1 MRQSTRYFI
10 LWYGLFETFV
20 FTGNIFGWTALHYM
34 LRQEGI
40 YEHLCDNS
48 TLGTAYPNVTNTAEL
63 KVSPPRTCDRQD
75 SLLNLAYTVGS
86 FCMGSTSFV
95 WGFLLDTWGLRNV
108 RLIING
114 LITSGCILL
123 SLTIRETSFLLFPS
137 LILICVA
144 GVPLR
149 LANMQI
155 ADLFPEHRSTIITL
169 YSGAF
174 TASASVF
181 VFIKYGFD
189 AGLPWEWACFL
200 LVVLSALMLPV
211 TLFVLPADSFLPGT
225 PKGLF
230 TGKQEKEVTSVAP
243 CVWGTF
249 TYIPEDPPPP
259 PYTSSLRKSAKGKKE
274 SNSTPSQKNSGRE
287 EPSQDE
293 KGALEETRPSLR
305 ESFFSA
311 SYMLHQYWFCW
322 ILLYTIIYV
331 GTLHL
336 WAERTTTDRSE
347 DSLFSEIYGICQVT
361 GLFLAPIAGVFMDW
375 SIRGVAK
382 GDSDPNTRLLRV
394 LRSCFWPM
402 FLTTLLEVAAQV
414 CKFFDHRYAIYV
426 SIVAVTLLR
435 AFFISIGTAYLRIRF
450 PAEHFNK
457 LLGIMSTFSAIASL
471 FQFPLFLWESSSLD
485 NVLYVNIFDSICL
498 AIALIHPILLIVTP
512 AQKYFLKRKNTSS

>member
-1 MRQSTRYFI
+1 MKQVTRQFI

-40 YEHLCDNS
+40 YEDACEPRND
-48 TLGTAYPNVTNTAEL
+48 TAHYANVTDVPSYNL
-63 KVSPPRTCDRQD
+63 KGYRTCESQD
-75 SLLNLAYTVGS
+75 SILNLAYTIGS

-95 WGFLLDTWGLRNV
+95 WGFLLDKWGLRNV

-123 SLTIRETSFLLFPS
+123 SLTVKETSFLLFPS
-137 LILICVA
+137 LILMCVA

-155 ADLFPEHRSTIITL
+155 ADLFPERRSTVITL

-174 TASASVF
+174 SASASVF

-211 TLFVLPADSFLPGT
+211 TLFVLPADRFGDE
-225 PKGLF
+225 KGGLF
-230 TGKQEKEVTSVAP
+230 TGKEKEVSSVAP
-243 CVWGTF
+243 CVWGTY
-249 TYIPEDPPPP
+249 TYIGDEP
-259 PYTSSLRKSAKGKKE
+259 PYHRTTTMEKKETKGKSIQAAVSEQGK
-274 SNSTPSQKNSGRE
+274 PE
-287 EPSQDE
+287 EIP
-293 KGALEETRPSLR
+293 LRRSLLSV
-305 ESFFSA
+305 SFL
-311 SYMLHQYWFCW
+311 LHQYWFCW

-347 DSLFSEIYGICQVT
+347 DALFSEIYGIFQISGV
-361 GLFLAPIAGVFMDW
+361 FLAPIGGIFMDW
-375 SIRGVAK
+375 SIRRVSK
-382 GDSDPNTRLLRV
+382 SEKLDPSDHMIQV

-402 FLTTLLEVAAQV
+402 FLTTLLEVVAQV
-414 CKFFDHRYAIYV
+414 CKFFNLRSAIYV
-426 SIVAVTLLR
+426 SIVSVTLLR

-450 PAEHFNK
+450 PAEHFNR
-457 LLGIMSTFSAIASL
+457 LLGIMSTCSAIFCL
-471 FQFPLFLWESSSLD
+471 FQFPLFIWESSSRQ
-485 NVLYVNIFDSICL
+485 NVLYVNIFDSVCL
-498 AIALIHPILLIVTP
+498 VIAMIHPLLLVATP
-512 AQKYFLKRKNTSS
+512 LQRYFLKEKSSS